1 MREFLKGGKYLGDA
15 AWAQDETGYN
25 YREMYQMATTH
36 GDAPANTN
44 LELVLDAS
52 SLHLLGTSE
61 AGTGKTLDFA
71 KKRQRIH
78 QLVPSAARGR
88 RNYLQFYCSYGIQYN
103 GKVHVYTL
111 DDLNTT
117 AGQDAL
123 INLCDKYYPTLAS
136 SWAAYGKSLAD
147 VADAAALREA
157 KLAYIPNTLQR
168 GSMVYYEVIPES
180 IVITA
185 PFLMNMTPTMSN
197 ASRFTQQQE
206 GTPKYAYTLCL
217 SESFPWTSW
226 WPIRLPKS
234 ARKRAKPP

>member
-1 MREFLKGGKYLGDA
+1 MR
-15 AWAQDETGYN
+15 
-25 YREMYQMATTH
+25 
-36 GDAPANTN
+36 
-44 LELVLDAS
+44 
-52 SLHLLGTSE
+52 
-61 AGTGKTLDFA
+61 
-71 KKRQRIH
+71 
-78 QLVPSAARGR
+78 
-88 RNYLQFYCSYGIQYN
+88 
-103 GKVHVYTL
+103 VYTL

-117 AGQDAL
+117 EGQDAL

-226 WPIRLPKS
+226 WPIRLPTS
-234 ARKRAKPP
+234 ARKRQSRRDRILTTPPACTPPWMATAPPMARPPAWNWL

>member
-61 AGTGKTLDFA
+61 AGTGKTFDFA

-117 AGQDAL
+117 EGQDGL

-136 SWAAYGKSLAD
+136 IWAAYGKGLAD

-157 KLAYIPNTLQR
+157 KAC
-168 GSMVYYEVIPES
+168 S
-180 IVITA
+180 IV
-185 PFLMNMTPTMSN
+185 FKRLSRS
-197 ASRFTQQQE
+197 ASSRKNPSLHLQ
-206 GTPKYAYTLCL
+206 AD
-217 SESFPWTSW
+217 
-226 WPIRLPKS
+226 
-234 ARKRAKPP
+234 RKRGKTLIIPHRVRYAARGRN

>member
-1 MREFLKGGKYLGDA
+1 MRA
-15 AWAQDETGYN
+15 ACTCWAPPK
-25 YREMYQMATTH
+25 RARAKH
-36 GDAPANTN
+36 
-44 LELVLDAS
+44 S
-52 SLHLLGTSE
+52 
-61 AGTGKTLDFA
+61 TLP

-103 GKVHVYTL
+103 GRVHVYTL

-117 AGQDAL
+117 EGQDAL